1 MSIKTLKKDDLPGFV
16 DSLVKDYEVVGPV
29 PKEFKHVFGRI
40 HSFSEL
46 DLDYKT
52 TLLPPKKY
60 LLPQKET
67 LIKFTIGDEST
78 VEPVVEPV
86 LETPKRVVFG
96 AHSCDL
102 HGIWLLDDIFA
113 EGSMDV
119 NYASRRQGTYFIG
132 IDCKEPC
139 FENSFCK
146 SMGTLKPGGGYDIF
160 LTDLGNEYIAE
171 TATAAGEDMLKYGNF
186 APANYKVKELYF
198 DTWRK
203 KLAGFP
209 DPLEYDAGKLPS
221 VLTEAYDDFIWD
233 ALEERCFDCGAC
245 TVVCPTCYCF
255 DMLDEVD
262 IDMKNGRRSRRWD
275 SCQLRDFALL
285 AGGENM
291 RGKRSDRLRHR
302 FLRKG
307 KYFKEK
313 FGRFACVGCGRC
325 GRACLV
331 KIDVLQ
337 VFNQLKS

>member
-1 MSIKTLKKDDLPGFV
+1 MLLKAILKEDLGPFV
-16 DSLVKDYEVVGPV
+16 ESLLGAYEVVGPV
-29 PKEFKHVFGRI
+29 PKEFKFAFGKI
-40 HSFSEL
+40 DAFSEL
-46 DLDYKT
+46 ALDYNT

-60 LLPQKET
+60 VMPQRET
-67 LIKFTIGDEST
+67 LLRYTMGPDPKM
-78 VEPVVEPV
+78 EPVFDT
-86 LETPKRVVFG
+86 TPRVIFG
-96 AHSCDL
+96 VHSCDL
-102 HGIWLLDDIFA
+102 HGIWLLDDIMA
-113 EGSMDV
+113 EGMADPH
-119 NYASRRQGTYFIG
+119 YFARRENTLIVGM
-132 IDCKEPC
+132 DCKEPC
-139 FENSFCK
+139 WEHSFCK
-146 SMGTLKPGGGYDIF
+146 SMGTLKPAGGYDLFFTGIG
-160 LTDLGNEYIAE
+160 DVYVVQV
-171 TATAAGEDMLKYGNF
+171 ATKAGERLLAHGNF
-186 APANYKVKELYF
+186 IAASYALKDKFYRAWIEKTDSFPARV
-198 DTWRK
+198 
-203 KLAGFP
+203 
-209 DPLEYDAGKLPS
+209 EYDTEKLP
-221 VLTEAYDDFIWD
+221 VILADAYDSIIWD

-255 DMLDEVD
+255 DVLDEVNVEVTHGTRYR
-262 IDMKNGRRSRRWD
+262 IWD